1 MSEELKISLGLRE
14 DGSVVH
20 ISELDAAT
28 HRGLACQCTC
38 SECGDRLVAKLGD
51 KRQHHFAHDSA
62 RACTGGDES
71 ALHRFAKEVFQSEVR
86 FKVPEAKV
94 PKGKEF
100 VTISPALYLPYKEAV
115 LEHGLSDIIPDITL
129 MRDGKPPVLVEILV
143 THEVDRVKL
152 AKLEII
158 GFPCIEIDLSKT
170 YQSLGVAGFDRE
182 GVKQLLI
189 HGDGAEKKW
198 VCFPE
203 ILREKARLVQEQ
215 YRIDE
220 ERRLEQVRLAQER
233 QRLAEDRLRE
243 KERAAQERQ
252 RLLEEMR
259 GRQRQTRLDDL
270 LSPDKLKAEAER
282 KEEKLA
288 KDPMWQRNSRTLGLE
303 LNNIPYYLNVELDG
317 EYLFTCHRAVWQSTL
332 FDSWIFQKADVRRS
346 RNILV
351 KYAEETLK
359 KAHMLEMDLY
369 WAHRDRVG
377 VTSVAQVIG
386 NYFSRLEECGFVC
399 TVERA
404 KHPRYWAFECLLS
417 RVVALPPEFNNPRF
431 RPLAD
436 GILDTETGEF
446 HESKDEAR

>member
-1 MSEELKISLGLRE
+1 MTEELKMSLGLRV

-20 ISELDAAT
+20 ISELDAAA
-28 HRGLACQCTC
+28 HRGLACRCTC

-51 KRQHHFAHDSA
+51 VRQHHFAHDSV

-71 ALHRFAKEVFQSEVR
+71 ALHRFAKEVFQSEVQ
-86 FKVPEAKV
+86 FKVPKAKA
-94 PKGKEF
+94 PKGNES
-100 VTISPALYLPYKEAV
+100 VIISPALYIPYNEAV
-115 LEHGLSDIIPDITL
+115 LERGLNDIIPDITL

-143 THEVDRVKL
+143 THEVDKVKL

-170 YQSLGVAGFDRE
+170 YQRLSIGGFDRE

-189 HGDGAEKKW
+189 HGEGAEKKW
-198 VCFPE
+198 VCLPE
-203 ILREKARLVQEQ
+203 MLKEKARAIQEQ
-215 YRIDE
+215 YRLDE
-220 ERRLEQVRLAQER
+220 ETRLEQVRLAQER
-233 QRLAEDRLRE
+233 QRLAGERLRE
-243 KERAAQERQ
+243 KERQAQERQ
-252 RLLEEMR
+252 RLLEDMR
-259 GRQRQTRLDDL
+259 GRQRQTRLDTL
-270 LSPDKLKAEAER
+270 LSVDRLKAEAQR

-288 KDPMWQRNSRTLGLE
+288 KDPMWHRNSRTLGLE
-303 LNNIPYYLNVELDG
+303 LNNIPYYLNVELEG

-332 FDSWIFQKADVRRS
+332 FDSWIFKKADAGRS
-346 RNILV
+346 RSILV

-369 WAHRDRVG
+369 WAHRDRSG
-377 VTSVAQVIG
+377 VASVAQVVG
-386 NYFSRLEECGFVC
+386 NYFSRLEECGFVR
-399 TVERA
+399 TVERG

-436 GILDTETGEF
+436 GILNTETGEF
-446 HESKDEAR
+446 HESTDAR